1 MYQCFILV
9 CQQCQHK
16 LYNLVKNRYIDIIYT
31 HNIYN
36 TYIRDT
42 IEILLTLLTPSKLHF
57 LRGLSKLLEKN
68 VESYLVR
75 EVEKKGGQAFKF
87 NSTKSG
93 MPDRLILM
101 PGGKAYFVEMKAP
114 GEKPRPL
121 QEKRISELRKL
132 GFRVDVIDTVEKIFK
147 FVEEVSP

>member
-1 MYQCFILV
+1 M
-9 CQQCQHK
+9 
-16 LYNLVKNRYIDIIYT
+16 
-31 HNIYN
+31 
-36 TYIRDT
+36 
-42 IEILLTLLTPSKLHF
+42 
-57 LRGLSKLLEKN
+57 LEKN
-68 VESYLVR
+68 IEHFLVR
-75 EVEKKGGQAFKF
+75 EIEKKGGQALKF

-132 GFRVDVIDTVEKIFK
+132 GFQVDVLDSVAGVERY
-147 FVEEVSP
+147 VSEVV